1 MRTGP
6 IGSGVIAAFA
16 AVLAGCTA
24 PMPPAGEPSTSRT
37 EQPPLTARPGELVGA
52 GLVRQENNELP
63 ELCMG
68 IGNDSYPP
76 GCIGPPIHG
85 WDWSQADG
93 EEKAA
98 NVTWGNYVVY
108 GTWNGTSLTVTRQ
121 PPRHIAPDEPWGK
134 PDPRLDPHKPGRGT
148 KARLQQIERQL
159 WNSNQREWTDT
170 FVDNG
175 YVFLNVS
182 YDDGSL
188 QKAMNSRFGP
198 GLVAVRSRLTPAD

>member
-1 MRTGP
+1 MAPLLESLGWGHTFAMRAGL
-6 IGSGVIAAFA
+6 IGSGVIAALA
-16 AVLAGCTA
+16 ACTVPA
-24 PMPPAGEPSTSRT
+24 PPADGPSADRT
-37 EQPPLTARPGELVGA
+37 ETLTTRPGELVGA

-85 WDWSQADG
+85 WDWSLADG

-121 PPRHIAPDEPWGK
+121 PPRQIAHDEPWGK
-134 PDPRLDPHKPGRGT
+134 PDPRLDPHNPGLGN

-159 WNSNQREWTDT
+159 WKSNQREWTDT
-170 FVDNG
+170 FVDTG
-175 YVFLNVS
+175 MFS
-182 YDDGSL
+182 SPFPTTMG
-188 QKAMNSRFGP
+188 
-198 GLVAVRSRLTPAD
+198 RSKRQ